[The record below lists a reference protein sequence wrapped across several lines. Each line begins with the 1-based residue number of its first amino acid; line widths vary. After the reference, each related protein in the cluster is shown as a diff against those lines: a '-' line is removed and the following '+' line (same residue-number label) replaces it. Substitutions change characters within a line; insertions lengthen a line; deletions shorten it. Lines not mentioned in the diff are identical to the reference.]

1 MSDDF
6 AVLLFFFGIS
16 VTINIALAVVVLS
29 SRRRVRRLEDHLLA
43 DDRGDRDDR
52 TVRLEQVVEGLTVQI
67 DQITSAQEFLSRVI
81 TNRLDRPG
89 HAHPAPAKASP
100 TS

>member
-16 VTINIALAVVVLS
+16 VTANIALATGLVG
-29 SRRRVRRLEDHLLA
+29 SRRRVRRLEERILNHNH
-43 DDRGDRDDR
+43 DDR
-52 TVRLEQVVEGLTVQI
+52 TDRLEQVVEGLTVQI

-81 TNRLDRPG
+81 TNRLEKPHG
-89 HAHPAPAKASP
+89 VVPKAVTP
-100 TS
+100 R

>member
-16 VTINIALAVVVLS
+16 VTANIALAAGLLS
-29 SRRRVRRLEDHLLA
+29 SRRRVRRLEERILNHNH
-43 DDRGDRDDR
+43 DDR
-52 TVRLEQVVEGLTVQI
+52 TDRLEQVVEGLTVQI

-81 TNRLDRPG
+81 TNRLEKPHGVVPKVVTPR
-89 HAHPAPAKASP
+89 
-100 TS
+100 

>member
-16 VTINIALAVVVLS
+16 VTANIALAAGLLG
-29 SRRRVRRLEDHLLA
+29 SRRRARRLEERILNHNH
-43 DDRGDRDDR
+43 DDR
-52 TVRLEQVVEGLTVQI
+52 TDRLEQVVEGLTVQI

-81 TNRLDRPG
+81 TNRLEKPHG
-89 HAHPAPAKASP
+89 VMPKG
-100 TS
+100 

>member
-16 VTINIALAVVVLS
+16 VTANIALTVGLLG
-29 SRRRVRRLEDHLLA
+29 SRRRVRRLEERILNHNH
-43 DDRGDRDDR
+43 DDR
-52 TVRLEQVVEGLTVQI
+52 TDRLEQVVEGLTVQI

-81 TNRLDRPG
+81 TNRMEKPHG
-89 HAHPAPAKASP
+89 VIPKV
-100 TS
+100 

>member
-1 MSDDF
+1 MNDDF

-16 VTINIALAVVVLS
+16 VTVNIALAAVLLS

-43 DDRGDRDDR
+43 DERGDRDER
-52 TVRLEQVVEGLTVQI
+52 AARLEQVVEGLTVQI

-81 TNRLDRPG
+81 TNRLERPG
-89 HAHPAPAKASP
+89 RAQPPASP
-100 TS
+100 HGSPT